1 MYKHLSREERYQI
14 QSLVRAQHST
24 TEIARLLGRHPSTIS
39 REIKRG
45 RGAKGYRAEQACRK
59 AAHRASHS
67 RNAKAIAPTLW
78 QRIEPY
84 IRCDWSPEQIVGHFP
99 ISHEAVYLRIYAD
112 KAPGGCLHKHLRSQ
126 KPRRKRLGAGQDR
139 RGKSKEFSHHQ
150 QIDQALGLQ
159 TYFADPYSS
168 WQRGSNENFNG
179 LLRQY
184 VPKKRAL
191 STVTQEELTMIEN
204 RLNHRPRKR
213 LGFKTPYEVFHA
225 SLKRVAVRT

>member
-1 MYKHLSREERYQI
+1 MYKHLSREGPYQI
-14 QSLVRAQHST
+14 QSLVRAQHTT

-45 RGAKGYRAEQACRK
+45 RGLKGYRAEQACRK
-59 AAHRASHS
+59 AAERASHS
-67 RNAKAIAPTLW
+67 RNAKAIAPSLW
-78 QRIEPY
+78 QRIEPF
-84 IRCDWSPEQIVGHFP
+84 IRCDWRSEQMAGHFHN
-99 ISHEAVYLRIYAD
+99 SHETIYLRIYAD
-112 KAPGGCLHKHLRSQ
+112 KAQGGCLHKHLRSL
-126 KPRRKRLGAGQDR
+126 KPYVSVAKTLTLDNG
-139 RGKSKEFSHHQ
+139 KEFSHHQ
-150 QIDQALGLQ
+150 QINQALGLL

-191 STVTQEELTMIEN
+191 STVTREELTMIEN

-213 LGFKTPYEVFHA
+213 LGFKTPYEVFHD